1 MRTFVKDLRH
11 GVRLLLKAPS
21 FSAVVVLTLTLA
33 IGANTLIFSIASFL
47 LIRPL
52 PFQDPDT
59 IAFIYAV
66 DPQRGTDRG
75 AASYP
80 DFVDWRDQSTSFERL
95 AALREASYTLTGPV
109 DPMRVSDEGSRP
121 ACSRRGASGRS
132 PAVYFWNLL
141 TSKWVEVQ
149 RTGTTCAVSPAHL
162 SSSNNH
168 RLSTLRRLLAAA
180 EQAPQPERGLRRRPS
195 TEARK
200 HCSGRDPRRTR
211 ESSVYAP
218 NRMTPGR
225 SDKDLDPL

>member
-21 FSAVVVLTLTLA
+21 FSTVVVLTLTLA

-66 DPQRGTDRG
+66 DPQRGTDRS

-95 AALREASYTLTGPV
+95 AALTDTSYTLTGPA
-109 DPMRVSDEGSRP
+109 DPMRVSGRRVSAGLFEAWGFRGDRRP
-121 ACSRRGASGRS
+121 YVSAGGGRLERRARGHAQPRVLGAGVRRVARDDWHDDRARRRGAHDRRRVGPGRRS
-132 PAVYFWNLL
+132 RPDEPY
-141 TSKWVEVQ
+141 
-149 RTGTTCAVSPAHL
+149 
-162 SSSNNH
+162 
-168 RLSTLRRLLAAA
+168 RRLPHCGSP
-180 EQAPQPERGLRRRPS
+180 EQ
-195 TEARK
+195 
-200 HCSGRDPRRTR
+200 
-211 ESSVYAP
+211 
-218 NRMTPGR
+218 
-225 SDKDLDPL
+225 

>member
-109 DPMRVSDEGSRP
+109 DPMRVSG
-121 ACSRRGASGRS
+121 RGVSAGLFEAWGFRAVAGRI
-132 PAVYFWNLL
+132 F
-141 TSKWVEVQ
+141 
-149 RTGTTCAVSPAHL
+149 
-162 SSSNNH
+162 
-168 RLSTLRRLLAAA
+168 
-180 EQAPQPERGLRRRPS
+180 
-195 TEARK
+195 
-200 HCSGRDPRRTR
+200 
-211 ESSVYAP
+211 
-218 NRMTPGR
+218 
-225 SDKDLDPL
+225 